1 MHLLLPGGLVNPGE
15 WAKGLH
21 LIDRESISSVTL
33 EVRYFS
39 AQSEGMALWSRR
51 ERIRQ
56 KIMDSE
62 YKKEL

>member
-1 MHLLLPGGLVNPGE
+1 MV
-15 WAKGLH
+15 
-21 LIDRESISSVTL
+21 SISSVTL
-33 EVRYFS
+33 EVRDFS
-39 AQSEGMALWSRR
+39 AQSEGKAPWSWR

>member
-1 MHLLLPGGLVNPGE
+1 MHLLWPGGLVNPE
-15 WAKGLH
+15 KRAKGLH
-21 LIDRESISSVTL
+21 LMVSISSVTL

-39 AQSEGMALWSRR
+39 AQSEGKAPWSRR

>member
-39 AQSEGMALWSRR
+39 AQSEGQQQLPRGPGWV
-51 ERIRQ
+51 EVLLG
-56 KIMDSE
+56 E
-62 YKKEL
+62 